1 MAADTQEEKPEERF
15 RENISSVGAVRS
27 SESLSAPPAYEAN
40 TGMNQQPIIS
50 PVVSASDTNINIDA
64 AEDTTTGS
72 GSAAAVAALDSV
84 DGAPNIAES
93 ARDGGQNMRYCQRR
107 RVRLDRDRMS
117 RGGFMVT
124 R

>member
-15 RENISSVGAVRS
+15 RENISSVRAVRS

-72 GSAAAVAALDSV
+72 GSAAALDSV

-93 ARDGGQNMRYCQRR
+93 ARDGGQSMRYCQRR